1 MIHETAIFTGDV
13 TLGAGVIVEPY
24 AVITGPALIHAGAY
38 IGAHACVGAPAQH
51 HGTYPAPITGERR
64 EGGVVVGAGAC
75 VREYATIHQGI
86 IGETVVGADTLLMA
100 GVHVAHDCLI
110 GERVTLGSFSILGG
124 LTIIGDDVT
133 FGQGAVTH
141 PWVVICEGAMIGLNS
156 SVIRDVDPFTKV
168 VGSPARV
175 IGTNGKKYPAGGL
188 GEEVWAA
195 RSVLIALQDA
205 RRASWARLE
214 S

>member
-13 TLGAGVIVEPY
+13 TLGAGVVVEPY
-24 AVITGPALIHAGAY
+24 AVITGPVIIAEGAY
-38 IGAHACVGAPAQH
+38 IGAHACIGAPAQH

-64 EGGVVVGAGAC
+64 EGGVVVGARAC
-75 VREYATIHQGI
+75 VREYVTVHQGV

-100 GVHVAHDCLI
+100 GVHVAHDSLI

-141 PWVVICEGAMIGLNS
+141 PWTIVGAGAMVGLNS
-156 SVIRDVDPFTKV
+156 SVIRDVDPYAKV
-168 VGSPARV
+168 AGSPSRL
-175 IGTNGKKYPAGGL
+175 IGTNGRKWPSGGL
-188 GEEVWAA
+188 GEDDWAA
-195 RSVLIALQDA
+195 YSVLHDRQRA
-205 RRASWARLE
+205 RREAWAALE

>member
-51 HGTYPAPITGERR
+51 HGTYPAPITGKHR
-64 EGGVVVGAGAC
+64 EGGVTIGARAC
-75 VREYATIHQGI
+75 VREYVTVHQGI

-110 GERVTLGSFSILGG
+110 GERVTLGSFSVLGG

-133 FGQGAVTH
+133 FGQGVVTH
-141 PWVVICEGAMIGLNS
+141 PWTIICEGAMIGLNS
-156 SVIRDVDPFTKV
+156 SVIRDVDPYMKV
-168 VGSPARV
+168 VGSPARD
-175 IGTNGKKYPAGGL
+175 IGYNQRKFPAGGL

-195 RSVLIALQDA
+195 RSILIERQDA
-205 RRASWARLE
+205 RREAWAALE

>member
-13 TLGAGVIVEPY
+13 TLGAGVVVEPY

-64 EGGVVVGAGAC
+64 EGGVVVGARAC

-141 PWVVICEGAMIGLNS
+141 PWTTIGEGAMIGLNS

-168 VGSPARV
+168 VGSPAHL
-175 IGTNGKKYPAGGL
+175 IGTNGRKYPSGGL
-188 GEEVWAA
+188 GAEDWAA
-195 RSVLIALQDA
+195 YSVLHDRQRA
-205 RRASWARLE
+205 RRAEWALLE